1 MLHIHNGESSA
12 NTLKQSAIKGEQF
25 AFRDAL
31 IAGPTPGGLTS
42 EDWRRVRTQ
51 HLSDAYGVDSQECER
66 DLLLQEKTLASFPD
80 HEEVVLWFE
89 YDLFCQVNLIYLLDW
104 FSQRHLGKTKL
115 SLICICGFPGKENFR
130 GLGELDVDQL
140 A

>member
-12 NTLKQSAIKGEQF
+12 NTLKQSTIRGEQF

-89 YDLFCQVNLIYLLDW
+89 YDLFLSGQFDLFARWV
-104 FSQRHLGKTKL
+104 FSTSLGKDEAQPDL
-115 SLICICGFPGKENFR
+115 H
-130 GLGELDVDQL
+130 GLVSGE
-140 A
+140 